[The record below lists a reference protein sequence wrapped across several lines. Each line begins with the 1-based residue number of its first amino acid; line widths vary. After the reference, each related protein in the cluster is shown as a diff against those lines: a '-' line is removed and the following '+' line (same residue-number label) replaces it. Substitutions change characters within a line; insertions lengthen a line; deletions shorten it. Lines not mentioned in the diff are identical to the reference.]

1 MLNALL
7 NAESVYRTGIVLSAY
22 LDISSKILVVLL
34 GVETVLKL
42 ANSNVMMV
50 TMMME
55 TVVVKNV
62 KFKRILHA
70 NKIRREEAFA

>member
-7 NAESVYRTGIVLSAY
+7 NVESVYRTGIVLSAY

-34 GVETVLKL
+34 GVETELKL
-42 ANSNVMMV
+42 ANNNVMMV
-50 TMMME
+50 AMMME
-55 TVVVKNV
+55 TVVAKNV
-62 KFKRILHA
+62 KFKRVLNA